1 MLDEGMKMVIDEID
15 LFTMFKKLYNI
26 KNKILYNEKCI
37 SMPKYLSVN
46 LEELKS

>member
-1 MLDEGMKMVIDEID
+1 MVIDEID

-26 KNKILYNEKCI
+26 NNKILYKERSI
-37 SMPKYLSVN
+37 SMPKYLRVN